1 MGTVTYLDPKVS
13 EYIEKYFIPVQF
25 NVAEQPEAMTQF
37 NASWTPTLIVLDADG
52 REHRRSQG
60 YLNAKR
66 FLAEM
71 ALARVKDAID
81 RQEFA
86 AAEERAKLILAEN
99 ELVKAAQER
108 AAAIIREAEERAEE
122 IRRGADS
129 YVLEVLTGLET
140 ELMRLL
146 ATVRKGKATVE
157 RAVQGEFSRE
167 GRDERAAD
175 R

>member
-1 MGTVTYLDPKVS
+1 MSVDVLQLIDRLEALISSGARLPLTSRALVD
-13 EYIEKYFIPVQF
+13 
-25 NVAEQPEAMTQF
+25 EQE
-37 NASWTPTLIVLDADG
+37 VLDILDQLRMAVPEEI
-52 REHRRSQG
+52 RQ
-60 YLNAKR
+60 AKR
-66 FLAEM
+66 LSQERERLLLQAQAE
-71 ALARVKDAID
+71 AEKII
-81 RQEFA
+81 A

-122 IRRGADS
+122 IRRGAAS